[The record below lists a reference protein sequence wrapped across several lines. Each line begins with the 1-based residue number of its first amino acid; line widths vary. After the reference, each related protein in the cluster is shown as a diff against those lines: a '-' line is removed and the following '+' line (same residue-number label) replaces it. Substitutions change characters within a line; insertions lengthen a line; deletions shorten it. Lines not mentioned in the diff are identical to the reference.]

1 MAAVTRIAKTTFK
14 KNKVGGLTLPDF
26 KTCTKATLSNTV
38 RCWENSKDRLM
49 GQWKREDSRNK
60 PTPILL
66 LIFKKDV
73 KAI

>member
-1 MAAVTRIAKTTFK
+1 MDKQFLK
-14 KNKVGGLTLPDF
+14 EKNKVGGITHVSF

-38 RCWENSKDRLM
+38 RCWENSKDRQM

-66 LIFKKDV
+66 PIFKKHV

>member
-1 MAAVTRIAKTTFK
+1 MYMAKTISK
-14 KNKVGGLTLPDF
+14 KNKVGGLTLLDF

-38 RCWENSKDRLM
+38 RCWENNKDRQM

-66 LIFKKDV
+66 PIFKKDV